1 MIYIA
6 KDGDRL
12 DKIVYEYYGHLRYFE
27 EVLMLNF
34 KLKPVLKAGDMVIL
48 PDIKEKKEELKSL
61 W

>member
-48 PDIKEKKEELKSL
+48 PDIKEKKRN
-61 W
+61 